1 MILTG
6 PPTTPIPH
14 IVELDHA
21 GRMFLLGWL
30 QVEVICGRPITAS
43 SWRDAW
49 GRAADVQTVANART
63 VLARMPEGRA
73 A

>member
-1 MILTG
+1 MILAG
-6 PPTTPIPH
+6 PPTIPIPH

-30 QVEVICGRPITAS
+30 QVEVICGRPITAA
-43 SWRDAW
+43 SWRDAF
-49 GRAADVQTVANART
+49 GRAADYQTVVAART
-63 VLARMPEGRA
+63 VLAGRA

>member
-1 MILTG
+1 MILAG

-30 QVEVICGRPITAS
+30 QVEVICGRPITAV
-43 SWRDAW
+43 SWRDAF
-49 GRAADVQTVANART
+49 GRAADYQTVANAE
-63 VLARMPEGRA
+63 VALARMAEGCA